1 MSSKSPGKQVW
12 GKRIDASPDQMNLEF
27 CAGRDVKTIPMAE
40 NSLIQYDIWT
50 NLAHVKMLNKV
61 GVLDANECDQLVQ
74 GLNKINNLF
83 EKDQFILDPLKED
96 VHINIEHYL
105 TETLNISAAKKMHTG
120 RSRNDQVAT
129 DMRLFLRDKVIE
141 LSNEIEILIREIL
154 NKSSQELESIM
165 PGFTHYQP
173 AMITT
178 AAHWMTAWS
187 QAILRDLV
195 TLKNNLIFVNRS
207 PLGSAASFGTSW
219 SIDRKMASDLLGFD
233 DVEENTLDCIS
244 SRGEN
249 EARIAFS
256 ISSLMNHLSTIAQDL
271 ILLSTPFYN
280 MVDIDKRFVTGSS
293 IMPQKQNPDFAEVL
307 RGKTANCH
315 GMLMSLLGLQKAS
328 MSGYNR
334 DSQISKYTIIDIFNE
349 ILNAPLLV
357 GNVIASLKY
366 KKEIMRKNCAVGFI
380 NAADVADWLAQTSQL
395 SFREC
400 YDLLSLSVKY
410 SEKEGILTFRAIE
423 QARKELKL
431 AIEVSESDVATLN
444 SPENLIINKTHIGAP
459 SPKCVQSMIDGQKQ
473 SLDEIIS
480 GFHQIKEQ
488 TTAARNRCFMQ

>member
-1 MSSKSPGKQVW
+1 MNAKSSGEQVW

-27 CAGRDVKTIPMAE
+27 CAGRDVKTVPMAE
-40 NSLIQYDIWT
+40 NSLIKYDIWT
-50 NLAHVKMLNKV
+50 NLAHVKMLHEV
-61 GVLDANECDQLVQ
+61 GVLNTDECDQLVQ
-74 GLNKINNLF
+74 GLKKINRLF
-83 EKDQFILDPLKED
+83 ENDQFILDPLKED

-105 TETLNISAAKKMHTG
+105 TETLKISAAKKMHTG
-120 RSRNDQVAT
+120 RSRNDQVAS
-129 DMRLFLRDKVIE
+129 DMRLFLRDQIIA
-141 LSNEIEILIREIL
+141 LSNEVEILIREIL
-154 NKSSQELESIM
+154 NKSSQELETIM

-187 QAILRDLV
+187 QGILRDLV
-195 TLKNNLIFVNRS
+195 ALKNNLDFVNRS

-219 SIDRKMASDLLGFD
+219 AIDRKMTSDLMGFD

-271 ILLSTPFYN
+271 ILLSTPFYD

-307 RGKTANCH
+307 RGKAANCH

-349 ILNAPLLV
+349 ISNAPLLV
-357 GNVIASLKY
+357 GSVIGSLKY
-366 KKEIMRKNCAVGFI
+366 KKESMRKNCSVGFM

-400 YDLLSLSVKY
+400 YDLLSLAVKY
-410 SEKEGILTFRAIE
+410 SEKEGVLSFKAID
-423 QARKELKL
+423 QAKKELNL
-431 AIEVSESDVATLN
+431 AIEIKASDVALLN
-444 SPENLIINKTHIGAP
+444 NPENLITNKKHIGAP
-459 SPKCVQSMIDGQKQ
+459 SPKCVQSMINNQKQ
-473 SLDEIIS
+473 LLDEVIS
-480 GFHQIKEQ
+480 GFDLIKKQ